1 MAVIILNYRHQDN
14 IIHVEIIMDKDPIY
28 HRPELAQ
35 RLAAM
40 LLGRDPLS
48 AAGRSGLFLSAPRRT
63 GKSTFL
69 RSDLIPAVEK
79 AGAIAIYVDLWADKT
94 RDAAD
99 LIAEAIRDA
108 FASHT
113 GSLARGLRALQRI
126 KKAAAKGELAGFKGE
141 FGFELETIGQ
151 PHGPTLTKALEALH
165 RRIGKPIILIIDEAQ
180 HALSTERGADTLF
193 ALKAARDA
201 LNLVAKTPQLAIVAT
216 GSARG
221 KIADMVMRRNQ
232 AFFGASV
239 ETFPPLGE
247 PFVQH
252 LVSAMLSHRLPKDRM
267 PSAHRLMQAFQALGS
282 RPEDLRKA
290 IHDALVRPETD
301 LDAAIVAAAQEQRG
315 RMLDELR
322 RQLGVLNRLQLA
334 ILKRMVKLGDETQP
348 FSQDAVEYY
357 RKETGNHRVTPPS
370 VQKALDILVTNGFV
384 WRSSRGVYVLDDMTV
399 AEFFYDEVIQDT
411 LLRELESRTDSK

>member
-1 MAVIILNYRHQDN
+1 
-14 IIHVEIIMDKDPIY
+14 MDKDPIH

-40 LLGRDPLS
+40 LLGNDPLS

-69 RSDLIPAVEK
+69 RNDLIPAIEK
-79 AGAIAIYVDLWADKT
+79 AGAVAIYVDLWADKT

-99 LIAEAIRDA
+99 LIAEAVRDVLA
-108 FASHT
+108 VHT
-113 GSLARGLRALQRI
+113 GKLMRGLRALQRI
-126 KKAAAKGELAGFKGE
+126 KKAGAKGELAGFKGE

-151 PHGPTLTKALEALH
+151 PHGTTLAKALETLH
-165 RRIGKPIILIIDEAQ
+165 RRLDKPIVLIIDEAQ
-180 HALSTERGADTLF
+180 HALSSERGADTLF

-201 LNLVAKTPQLAIVAT
+201 LNLVAKVPQLAIVAT

-232 AFFGASV
+232 AFYGASV

-247 PFVQH
+247 PFVEH
-252 LVSAMLSHRLPKDRM
+252 LVSGMLSHRLSKDRM
-267 PSAHRLMQAFQALGS
+267 PSTSHLMQAFQILGS

-290 IHDALVRPETD
+290 VHDALIRPEAD
-301 LDAAIVAAAQEQRG
+301 LSDAIVAAAQEQRG
-315 RMLDELR
+315 RLLDELR
-322 RQLGVLNRLQLA
+322 KQLSVLSSLQLA
-334 ILKRMVKLGDETQP
+334 ILKRMVKLGDGTQP
-348 FSQDAVEYY
+348 FSQDSVVYY
-357 RKETGNHRVTPPS
+357 RNETGRPRVTPAS
-370 VQKALDILVTNGFV
+370 VQKALDVLVTNGFV
-384 WRSSRGVYVLDDMTV
+384 WRSARGVYALDDMTV

-411 LLRELESRTDSK
+411 LLRELDSRTAR